1 MDITYLPM
9 QRGFIYLA
17 AVMDWAT
24 RRVLAW
30 RVSNTLTA
38 DFCVEAVE
46 EAIAR
51 YGKPEIFN
59 TDQGSQGEF
68 NWWSQHLDNGGVKW
82 DDHEVGFHKELGG
95 RRCTHR
101 GGQGSISARPNWR
114 FGPALQKGCRV
125 RPPRW
130 RGMSQP
136 LVA

>member
-1 MDITYLPM
+1 M

-24 RRVLAW
+24 RRVMAW

-59 TDQGSQGEF
+59 TDQGTQFTSDAF
-68 NWWSQHLDNGGVKW
+68 TWS
-82 DDHEVGFHKELGG
+82 
-95 RRCTHR
+95 R
-101 GGQGSISARPNWR
+101 GGDQHGWPWLLA
-114 FGPALQKGCRV
+114 G
-125 RPPRW
+125 
-130 RGMSQP
+130 
-136 LVA
+136 